1 MNSLKEGIVF
11 PTNYYVID
19 IFDEYENQKYKDFLI
34 HLSEQTN
41 GEKRS
46 NRNGW
51 QSDTFLWKKKI
62 FNSLLNKVLENSKK
76 IAMHLSKKD
85 VPQMVIRSMWGN
97 INPKGGFNFYSCS
110 SQFMDGGVYY
120 IQLPEGN
127 NEIVFE
133 DPRPARMMD
142 FQRSSLIKDEY
153 FTHYSKVG
161 QLLLFPL
168 GYLILFHQIHLMKI
182 EYLFHSM

>member
-51 QSDTFLWKKKI
+51 QSDTFLWKEKI
-62 FNSLLNKVLENSKK
+62 IQGLLCQVFRNGSQITNLSLLV
-76 IAMHLSKKD
+76 
-85 VPQMVIRSMWGN
+85 
-97 INPKGGFNFYSCS
+97 
-110 SQFMDGGVYY
+110 
-120 IQLPEGN
+120 
-127 NEIVFE
+127 
-133 DPRPARMMD
+133 
-142 FQRSSLIKDEY
+142 
-153 FTHYSKVG
+153 
-161 QLLLFPL
+161 
-168 GYLILFHQIHLMKI
+168 
-182 EYLFHSM
+182 